1 LLSLLIISI
10 MISAGV
16 NKDTPAES
24 YPSTTKSGTIS
35 GKITYLGE
43 ISKPQKLMVIKDV
56 KVCAKMDHFDERLV
70 VGEGNGIKDVVVWLE
85 NVEGGKSIDSL
96 GGEFILDQKVCAYK
110 PHILIVPVNTA
121 VKILNNDKILHNIHT
136 YGVKNKPVNLAQP
149 RFKKTLRMTFK
160 EPEKV
165 QVRCDVHGW
174 MSAWIIVVEHAY
186 YTVTNEKGEYSLD
199 GIPQGTYTLKFWQE
213 SLGERTSEVTIGEEK
228 DIELDYTFELT
239 KPAE

>member
-1 LLSLLIISI
+1 
-10 MISAGV
+10 ME
-16 NKDTPAES
+16 KDTSAVS
-24 YPSTTKSGTIS
+24 IPSTNLSGTLS

-43 ISKPQKLMVIKDV
+43 VSKPQKLMVIKDV
-56 KVCAKMDHFDERLV
+56 KVCSKMDHFDERLV
-70 VGEGNGIKDVVVWLE
+70 VGEENGIKDVVVWLDR
-85 NVEGGKSIDSL
+85 VEGGMSIDSL
-96 GGEFILDQKVCAYK
+96 GKEFILDQKVCTYK
-110 PHILIVPVNTA
+110 PHVLIVPVNTP

-228 DIELDYTFELT
+228 NVQIDYAFEAAE
-239 KPAE
+239 PAKKIKFK

>member
-1 LLSLLIISI
+1 

-16 NKDTPAES
+16 DK
-24 YPSTTKSGTIS
+24 TTSVDSVNTLIVTGTLS
-35 GKITYLGE
+35 GKIKYLAE
-43 ISKPQKLMVIKDV
+43 APKLQKLMVIKDV

-70 VGEGNGIKDVVVWLE
+70 VDEERGIKDVVVWLDK
-85 NVEGGKSIDSL
+85 VEGGKSLDAL
-96 GGEFILDQKVCAYK
+96 GEEFILDQKVCAYN
-110 PHILIVPVNTA
+110 PHVLIVPVNTP

-149 RFKKTLRMTFK
+149 RFKKTLKMTFT

-174 MSAWIIVVEHAY
+174 MSAWIIAAEHAY

-199 GIPQGTYTLKFWQE
+199 GIPPGKYTLKFWQE
-213 SLGERTSEVTIGEEK
+213 TLGEQELGVTIKEEQ
-228 DIELDYTFELT
+228 DLELDYFFGPA
-239 KPAE
+239 KPSKKRKFK

>member
-1 LLSLLIISI
+1 

-24 YPSTTKSGTIS
+24 FPSTTKSGTIS

-56 KVCAKMDHFDERLV
+56 KVCAKVDHFDERLV

-96 GGEFILDQKVCAYK
+96 GKEFILDQKVCTYI
-110 PHILIVPVNTA
+110 PHILIVPIDRP

-136 YGVKNKPVNLAQP
+136 YGTKNKPVNLAQP
-149 RFKKTLRMTFK
+149 RFKKTLKMTFT

-174 MSAWIIVVEHAY
+174 MSAWIIAAEHAY
-186 YTVTNEKGEYSLD
+186 YTITNEKGEYSLD
-199 GIPQGTYTLKFWQE
+199 GIPPGKYTLNFWQE
-213 SLGERTSEVTIGEEK
+213 SLGEKELEVTIKEEK
-228 DIELDYTFELT
+228 SVQLDFAFEPA
-239 KPAE
+239 KPAKKRKFK